1 MGLSVWLIS
10 CQPAAAVGAGSE
22 KGVYFAKLRRQT
34 KNQRL
39 FGQVLAGNYDK
50 IGEIVKLTGP
60 ANSGIM
66 AAEILKIHPENPE
79 MRKIGKV
86 ASSLQ
91 QGGVVIYPTDTV
103 YGIGCDLHNRKG
115 IQKLIGV
122 LGIKP
127 NKLDLSFICHDLSQ
141 VADYVRPLSTPVFKM
156 LKRALPGP
164 YTFLLPAGHK
174 VPKMLGVSKPTVGV
188 RIPDNRITLALVQE
202 LGRPLISASIKDE
215 DAIREYTPDPHDIY
229 QRYMHKVDI
238 VIDGGLSNLVP
249 STVIDLTGD
258 QPQIVRQGAGPTD
271 TLL

>member
-1 MGLSVWLIS
+1 MGLSIWLIS
-10 CQPAAAVGAGSE
+10 CQPAAAVSAGSK
-22 KGVYFAKLRRQT
+22 KGVYFAKLSRQT

-39 FGQVLAGNYDK
+39 FSQVLPGNYDK
-50 IGEIVKLTGP
+50 NAKIVTLTYR
-60 ANSGIM
+60 SRKRVM
-66 AAEILKIHPENPE
+66 TAEILKIHPDNPE
-79 MRKIGKV
+79 MRKIAKV
-86 ASSLQ
+86 VACLQ

-141 VADYVRPLSTPVFKM
+141 VADYVRPLSTQVFKM

-164 YTFLLPAGHK
+164 YTFLLPAGHR

-215 DAIREYTPDPHDIY
+215 DAIREYTPDPQEIY
-229 QRYMHKVDI
+229 QRYKNKVDI

-258 QPQIVRQGAGPTD
+258 QPQLIRQGAGPTD